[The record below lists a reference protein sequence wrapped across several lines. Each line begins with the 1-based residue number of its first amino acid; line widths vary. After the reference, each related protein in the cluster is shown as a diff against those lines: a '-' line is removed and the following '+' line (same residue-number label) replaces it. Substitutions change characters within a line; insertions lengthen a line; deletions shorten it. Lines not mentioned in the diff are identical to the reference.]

1 MGRGKG
7 SLTTRGDS
15 YVIDLYHQGERFRS
29 TIPGLSTSKKAHKS
43 TAENILLRIQ
53 ADLSQDKFNLN
64 DYFPH
69 HPKAKRFQ
77 KASDITIKSALED
90 WLNRKSRVLEISTL
104 RDYKSS
110 INYHL
115 IPAFGEFSL
124 TDLTT
129 GLIRTWISNLD
140 ISNKRINNVLI
151 PLRAIYSEAFYDEII
166 DRNPLDRIKNLPKQ
180 STEVE
185 PFTFEEMNLILEACE
200 GQIKN
205 IFTFAFW
212 TGLRTSEL
220 IALKWED
227 INLKDGLAHI
237 RNVRTRTGDKD
248 HPKTSS
254 SIRQIELLPPAKN
267 ALLLQK
273 KHTGDKGDIFLD
285 PQTNLPWKHDGPL
298 RKTGWK
304 NALVKAGV
312 KYKKPYCTRHT
323 FASLVL
329 SSGAN
334 PMWVAKQLGHKDWG
348 MLRKVYGRYIVDV
361 DTSVRSKISSLWS
374 PDGHKGELNA

>member
-7 SLTTRGDS
+7 SLIIRGDS
-15 YVIDLYHQGERFRS
+15 YVIDIYNEGERFRC
-29 TIPGLSTSKKAHKS
+29 TIPNLSTSVKAHKK
-43 TAENILLRIQ
+43 TAENFLICIQ
-53 ADLSQDKFNLN
+53 ADLSQGKFNLHE
-64 DYFPH
+64 YFPH
-69 HPKAKRFQ
+69 HPKAQRFK
-77 KASDITIKSALED
+77 KASDISIQDALND
-90 WLNRKSRVLEISTL
+90 WLNRQFKILEKSTW

-115 IPAFGEFSL
+115 IPSFGEL
-124 TDLTT
+124 TLVELMT
-129 GLIRTWISNLD
+129 GEIREWISQLD

-151 PLRAIYSEAFYDEII
+151 PLRAIYSEAYHDEII
-166 DRNPLDRIKNLPKQ
+166 DKNPLDRIKNLPNHAP
-180 STEVE
+180 EVE
-185 PFTFEEMNLILEACE
+185 PFTLAEMNSILDCCE

-205 IFTFAFW
+205 LLSFAFW

-220 IALKWED
+220 IAICWED
-227 INLKDGLAHI
+227 VNLKDCYANI

-248 HPKTSS
+248 HPKTLS
-254 SIRQIELLPPAKN
+254 SIRQIELLPPAID
-267 ALLLQK
+267 ALKAQTK
-273 KHTGDKGDIFLD
+273 YTTGKGDIFLN
-285 PQTNLPWKHDGPL
+285 PQTNMPWLHDGPL
-298 RKTGWK
+298 RKLAWK
-304 NALVKAGV
+304 KALTKSGI
-312 KYKKPYCTRHT
+312 KYRKPYSTRHT
-323 FASLVL
+323 FASLML